1 MTRHYRSG
9 GAIAWHGL
17 PLVRVVLAERRGGYE
32 RPKRRIHRQLLR
44 TSPYLFPCRIPVLLL
59 PVAGFFAYKNP
70 AKIKA
75 ILTRIDNYDYKPF
88 LREFGPV
95 TAPILILGSVAGFVY
110 NTETFHYI
118 TYALLRVRG
127 TPSYPRQIFSLILFT
142 ISIIV
147 YAEYLRFRDPLK
159 IRKPKND
166 Y

>member
-1 MTRHYRSG
+1 MSDRNVG
-9 GAIAWHGL
+9 FIASFFGL
-17 PLVRVVLAERRGGYE
+17 ALISFLVVFLWLHAWLIYY
-32 RPKRRIHRQLLR
+32 
-44 TSPYLFPCRIPVLLL
+44 SPVLLL